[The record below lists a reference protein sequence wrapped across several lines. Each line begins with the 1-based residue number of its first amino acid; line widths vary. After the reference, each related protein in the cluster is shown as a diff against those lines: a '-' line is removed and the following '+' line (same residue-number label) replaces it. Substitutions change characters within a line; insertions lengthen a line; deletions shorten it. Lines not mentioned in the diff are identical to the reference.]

1 MHLLDRLG
9 CLLLRGETD
18 EREASWAARVS
29 IDRDVNVH
37 DLPDLGQQLAELLI
51 GDAEVEITYEYFV

>member
-18 EREASWAARVS
+18 ERETAWAARLS
-29 IDRDVNVH
+29 IDRDVNIH
-37 DLPDLGQQLAELLI
+37 DLANLGQQLTELLF
-51 GDAEVEITYEYFV
+51 GDAEVEITDEYFV

>member
-18 EREASWAARVS
+18 KREAPWAARVS
-29 IDRDVNVH
+29 IDWDVNVH
-37 DLPDLGQQLAELLI
+37 DLADLGQQLAELPI

>member
-18 EREASWAARVS
+18 KREASWAARVS

-37 DLPDLGQQLAELLI
+37 DLADLGQQLAELPI